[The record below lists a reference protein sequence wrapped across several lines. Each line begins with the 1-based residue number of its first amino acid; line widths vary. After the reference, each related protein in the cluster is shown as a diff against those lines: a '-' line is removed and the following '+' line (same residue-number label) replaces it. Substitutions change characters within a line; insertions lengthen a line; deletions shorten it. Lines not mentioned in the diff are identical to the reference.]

1 MKLASLKIL
10 ILASLLQSSCS
21 DQNFAA
27 EENTPTEK
35 KQKTETN
42 KSADSNITAIEAADP
57 VVVTG
62 TYLSCASVPTLDPY
76 NAVYG
81 CALQTAPNQKT
92 MPPAGYTYDF
102 YASSGG
108 KLYDP
113 IAESSQSPY
122 HVKFYVPNFAAR
134 DLTVAAQPRRTVE
147 LRPDAIP
154 TNTAFTLKIPE
165 APVFDVKQS
174 ATLQLG
180 TPISVN
186 NLPQG
191 HTIRYSLSSNGLAP
205 ANPTCQS
212 LNPMSYPTSFE
223 GTYKLRAVIC
233 SANGVASLVQELNYR
248 VEAPT
253 RTVSKPSTCPPQRN
267 CLCRR

>member
-27 EENTPTEK
+27 EENAPTEK
-35 KQKTETN
+35 KQKTQTN
-42 KSADSNITAIEAADP
+42 KSADSNITAIDAADP

-62 TYLSCASVPTLDPY
+62 TYLSCASVPSLDP
-76 NAVYG
+76 NNSVYG

-113 IAESSQSPY
+113 IAESAQSPY
-122 HVKFYVPNFAAR
+122 HVKFHIPNLSAR
-134 DLTVAAQPRRTVE
+134 DLIVAAQVRRTTE
-147 LRPDAIP
+147 LRPDSVP
-154 TNTAFTLKIPE
+154 ENPAFTLKIPE
-165 APVFDVKQS
+165 APVFDIKQS
-174 ATLQLG
+174 ATLKLG
-180 TPISVN
+180 TAISVS

-191 HTIRYSLSSNGLAP
+191 QTIRYSLSSNGLDP
-205 ANPTCQS
+205 ANPTCRS
-212 LNPMSYPTSFE
+212 LNPMSYPTGFE
-223 GTYKLRAVIC
+223 GTYKLRAIIC
-233 SANGVASLVQELNYR
+233 SANGVASLVQELNYK

-253 RTVSKPSTCPPQRN
+253 RTVSAPSTCPPQRN